1 VVEERLPGEPANKG
15 WNRASIMFWSRKAY
29 RPRIRR
35 EDFRPL
41 KHVRGPRLLGTCVA
55 GAIGISAFFVWVPL
69 FFVSIF
75 SGLSMTAFAA
85 IIGSAFVLLTCVLY
99 AWLARGGR

>member
-1 VVEERLPGEPANKG
+1 
-15 WNRASIMFWSRKAY
+15 MFWSRKPY

-41 KHVRGPRLLGTCVA
+41 KHVRGLRLLGTCVA
-55 GAIGISAFFVWVPL
+55 GAVGISAFFVWTPL

-75 SGLSMTAFAA
+75 AGVSMTAFTA
-85 IIGSAFVLLTCVLY
+85 IIGTAFVLLTCVLY
-99 AWLARGGR
+99 AWLARTSR